1 MRYFSALWARMY
13 RFSAN
18 SRATISSTA
27 IFLSQQS
34 RQYFSS
40 PRGSETSFAPQS
52 AHRDLATDF
61 RGIPCIVNCKLM
73 QRPTHAGLRHL
84 ALNVRRFDEMKRFYV
99 ELLGFAVEWEPD
111 ADNVYLSSGIDNL
124 ALHRA
129 PMAVQPPAASPLDH
143 LGLIVREAEDV
154 DRWAAF
160 LESRGVAI
168 DAKPRTHRDGA
179 RSCYFRDP
187 DGNSVQIIH
196 HPPISGR

>member
-1 MRYFSALWARMY
+1 
-13 RFSAN
+13 
-18 SRATISSTA
+18 
-27 IFLSQQS
+27 
-34 RQYFSS
+34 
-40 PRGSETSFAPQS
+40 
-52 AHRDLATDF
+52 
-61 RGIPCIVNCKLM
+61 M

-99 ELLGFAVEWEPD
+99 DLLGFAVEWEPD

-129 PMAVQPPAASPLDH
+129 SIAAPPPAPPPPNTSAPAASPPATSPAAASPLDH

-160 LESRGVAI
+160 LEGRGVAI
-168 DAKPRTHRDGA
+168 DARPRTHRDGA